1 MSLIGRR
8 THYRDYASVTGLIIG
23 RYGPDACLVRWD
35 DPLMGTCRE
44 LTAYLVILPE
54 TETVD
59 DGFLDGD
66 PDPIR

>member
-1 MSLIGRR
+1 MSLIGHR
-8 THYRDYASVTGLIIG
+8 TYYQGYASVTGLIVG
-23 RYGPDACLVRWD
+23 TYGPKACRVRWD

-44 LTAYLVILPE
+44 LTDYLVILPE

-66 PDPIR
+66 PDYA